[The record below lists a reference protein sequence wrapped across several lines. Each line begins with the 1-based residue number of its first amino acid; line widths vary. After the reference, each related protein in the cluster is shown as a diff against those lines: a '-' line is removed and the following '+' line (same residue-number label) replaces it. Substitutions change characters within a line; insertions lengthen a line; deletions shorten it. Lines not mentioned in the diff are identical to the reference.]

1 MDSTST
7 GASLTERI
15 RGGDST
21 AEDDLVRTYSRGL
34 IAIASARTGDREAA
48 RDLAQQVLLEAVKA
62 LRGGELREPDKLAA
76 FIQGIARNLINNF
89 LRTKVRRAECSLDDA
104 ELNSKDPIEEQESA
118 ERQRLVQDEIR
129 SFNAVDQQ
137 ILFWALVDGRP
148 LAEIAT
154 SLNMSHD
161 AVRARKSRAIKKLK
175 NKFASIVT
183 RGKAMT
189 TYR

>member
-1 MDSTST
+1 MDTAST

-21 AEDDLVRTYSRGL
+21 AEADLVRMYSRGL
-34 IAIASARTGDREAA
+34 IAIANARTGDREAA

-62 LRGGELREPDKLAA
+62 LRGGELREPDKLAG

-89 LRTKVRRAECSLDDA
+89 LRTRVRRAECSLDAA
-104 ELNSKDPIEEQESA
+104 ELNARDPIAEQESA
-118 ERQRLVQDEIR
+118 ERQRLVQGEIR
-129 SFNAVDQQ
+129 SFSAVDQQ
-137 ILFWALVDGRP
+137 ILFWSLVDGRP

-175 NKFASIVT
+175 SKFASMSHEG
-183 RGKAMT
+183 R
-189 TYR
+189 R